1 MASYGT
7 EIAAIDSPTSCVKVS
22 FTLLTPVN
30 CWDGYLST
38 IFAILDQARDS
49 SCTTKYVALTP
60 QPHRRDYS
68 ASEGNYDLV
77 KTHTHPTLPRL
88 VHLN

>member
-1 MASYGT
+1 MSQNVLQTDRQTDRQNSAYGMT
-7 EIAAIDSPTSCVKVS
+7 
-22 FTLLTPVN
+22 TPVN

-77 KTHTHPTLPRL
+77 KTHTHPTLPSL